1 MLLESR
7 CLLKVAH
14 RREDIGR
21 SDHGHDET
29 EIVRYYDYPPRDDLA
44 NYTRQNGKFGVGLR
58 RRWRRDRLVRQELR
72 ADAAMG
78 RASLGGPQRR
88 EGLCN

>member
-21 SDHGHDET
+21 SDHGHGET
-29 EIVRYYDYPPRDDLA
+29 EIVRYYDNPPRADLA
-44 NYTRQNGKFGVGLR
+44 NYTRQNGKFWRGLAKALAPR
-58 RRWRRDRLVRQELR
+58 
-72 ADAAMG
+72 
-78 RASLGGPQRR
+78 
-88 EGLCN
+88 